1 MTGQKTFYWYDYETF
16 GAEPMF
22 DRLAQFAGVRT
33 DEQLNIIGEPLV
45 IYVKPA
51 NDFLPNPDSCLITGI
66 TPQKALADGVPEAE
80 AIRRI
85 NAEFSQ
91 PGTCVVGYNNIRF
104 DDEFTRYSLY
114 RNLLDPY
121 AREWRN
127 GNSRWDLVDVV
138 RATRALRPEGIEWP
152 VNEEGRPTIRL
163 EDLSVANNIK
173 HESAHDALSDVYATI
188 EVAKR
193 IFEKQPKIFEYCLKS
208 RKKQHVLNMLNMK
221 EQKWVVHVS
230 GMYPVEH
237 GNIALVVP
245 VAPHPT
251 NKNGVIVYDLRYDPS
266 QWMNLSA
273 KEIHKRIFT
282 SNDDLPEGVERIP
295 LKTVHANKCPIIAPM
310 TTLTSEAAKKY
321 QIDLNV
327 CRGHY
332 EMVKQAPAL
341 REKIQKV
348 FSSTEFEKR
357 TDPDYLLYG
366 GAFFSEADRATM
378 QQIHELAPEE
388 LSNHQPHFSDAR
400 LPELYF
406 RYRARNWPETLSED
420 DKQQWEEFRHDR
432 IANPSGSH
440 LAPDHYMQRLAELKA
455 EAERTPQQLAVL
467 KDLESYV
474 QSIANV

>member
-1 MTGQKTFYWYDYETF
+1 MALEKTFYWYDYETF

-45 IYVKPA
+45 MYVKPA
-51 NDFLPNPDSCLITGI
+51 DDFLPNPDSCLITGI
-66 TPQKALADGVPEAE
+66 TPQKALSEGMCEAE
-80 AIRRI
+80 AIRKI
-85 NAEFSQ
+85 NAEFSR

-138 RATRALRPEGIEWP
+138 RATRALRPEGIVWP
-152 VNEEGRPTIRL
+152 VNDEGRPTIRL
-163 EDLSVANNIK
+163 EDLSVANGIQ

-188 EVAKR
+188 AVAKL
-193 IFEKQPKIFEYCLKS
+193 ILEQQPKLFDYCLKS
-208 RKKQHVLNMLNMK
+208 RNKQHILKMLNMK
-221 EQKWVVHVS
+221 EQKWVIHIS

-237 GNIALVVP
+237 GNMALVVP

-251 NKNGVIVYDLRYDPS
+251 NKNGVIVYDLRYDPAE
-266 QWMNLSA
+266 WINLGA

-295 LKTVHANKCPIIAPM
+295 LKTVHANKCPIIAPF
-310 TTLTSEAAKKY
+310 TTLTSEAAKQY
-321 QIDLNV
+321 HIDLNV
-327 CRGHY
+327 SRRHY
-332 EMVKQAPAL
+332 DMVRSSPGL

-357 TDPDYLLYG
+357 TDPDYQLYG
-366 GAFFSEADRATM
+366 GPFFSEQDRTAM
-378 QQIHELAPEE
+378 EQVHSKSPDELAEYTPD
-388 LSNHQPHFSDAR
+388 FSDGR
-400 LPELYF
+400 LSELYF
-406 RYRARNWPETLSED
+406 RFRARNWLQTLNEEEKARWQAFRHERILNPGGSQLSPELFSARLEELRGTGLSE
-420 DKQQWEEFRHDR
+420 
-432 IANPSGSH
+432 
-440 LAPDHYMQRLAELKA
+440 
-455 EAERTPQQLAVL
+455 QQLSIL
-467 KDLESYV
+467 SELETYT
-474 QSIANV
+474 QSIIS